1 MVYKN
6 YNLLV
11 IEIIARGIIMIV
23 PVIGVGA
30 GGMKVE
36 VGCTGGVSTGEK
48 KRRKTRRDMTNNACI
63 YSGISNPYGI
73 TEF

>member
-6 YNLLV
+6 YNFLV

-36 VGCTGGVSTGEK
+36 VGCTGGISTGEK
-48 KRRKTRRDMTNNACI
+48 KKKKKKKRYDK
-63 YSGISNPYGI
+63 
-73 TEF
+73 